1 MKVMKYYM
9 NELYLKSP
17 ESKEWG
23 KGWVKARSYDDF
35 MQIKKICSFGGHSP
49 MSEHTAGLVELGL
62 DFMCSELFA
71 ELPVAGG
78 QGCLFRASSSKES
91 QIVTSIQ

>member
-1 MKVMKYYM
+1 M
-9 NELYLKSP
+9 KSP

-49 MSEHTAGLVELGL
+49 MSEHTAGLVELGMEEIL
-62 DFMCSELFA
+62 GIENMYGL
-71 ELPVAGG
+71 
-78 QGCLFRASSSKES
+78 KETQKTIGVGS
-91 QIVTSIQ
+91 LIQAITLEMQEVIYII